1 MKNGFAVKVR
11 DSTSGKACMCG
22 DRTFYLHVKSKN
34 LHVLDKNC
42 LVMQEVGVFYNPDAV
57 ITTR

>member
-1 MKNGFAVKVR
+1 MRNGFAVKVR
-11 DSTSGKACMCG
+11 DSTLGKACMCG
-22 DRTFYLHVKSKN
+22 DRTFY